1 MATPCQ
7 FTVFKNHPEMSH
19 YLSFLNIWIIARK
32 IANFAA
38 RIRILNFYFSNE
50 IGEDFCVDW
59 LLTFDEKFEY
69 FSFLKVIDFMVDFR
83 HENSNVWKWDNL
95 IDLQPQWVDFNGKR
109 ALNIFFW
116 ESLSPLLL
124 SPHEAL
130 GHKFWLKGGEREK
143 KILGDTGSLSISL
156 GQNIT
161 RKPWIIENMTWK
173 N

>member
-1 MATPCQ
+1 MNYRAKNRQ
-7 FTVFKNHPEMSH
+7 FCSKNPNIE
-19 YLSFLNIWIIARK
+19 FLLLERNWWRFLCGLTFEFWWK
-32 IANFAA
+32 
-38 RIRILNFYFSNE
+38 IRIFL
-50 IGEDFCVDW
+50 
-59 LLTFDEKFEY
+59 
-69 FSFLKVIDFMVDFR
+69 FLKVIDFMVDFR
-83 HENSNVWKWDNL
+83 HKYSNVWKWDNL

>member
-1 MATPCQ
+1 MATPCP
-7 FTVFKNHPEMSH
+7 FKVFKNHPEMYH
-19 YLSFLNIWIIARK
+19 YLSFLTLSREKSSILQQESEYWIFTSRTKLVK
-32 IANFAA
+32 IFVW
-38 RIRILNFYFSNE
+38 I
-50 IGEDFCVDW
+50 DFW
-59 LLTFDEKFEY
+59 IFL
-69 FSFLKVIDFMVDFR
+69 FLKVIDFMVDFR

>member
-1 MATPCQ
+1 MATPCP

-19 YLSFLNIWIIARK
+19 YLSFLTFELSREKSSILQQESEYWIFTSRTKLVK
-32 IANFAA
+32 IFVW
-38 RIRILNFYFSNE
+38 I
-50 IGEDFCVDW
+50 DFW
-59 LLTFDEKFEY
+59 IFL
-69 FSFLKVIDFMVDFR
+69 FLKVIDFMVDFR